1 LTDPQNS
8 MAKKSAAREPQNK
21 DVQHQLFD
29 IENSFAFKMVKLVNV
44 MTREFQ
50 REFENE
56 LNVSLVEWRI
66 IAVLHKNAN
75 LSAADIARRT
85 GHNQMVISRAVKRLE
100 KSRHIER
107 KTNPVD
113 GRRLVLKL
121 TGSGIRVFEQISP
134 LAIRWEKA
142 LADEMLPQD
151 IIGISRLIDRAIENF
166 DI

>member
-1 LTDPQNS
+1 
-8 MAKKSAAREPQNK
+8 MATRKGNLVRKSALRESRSK
-21 DVQHQLFD
+21 DAQRPLFD

-50 REFENE
+50 REFEGE
-56 LNVSLVEWRI
+56 LDVSLVEWRI
-66 IAVLHKNAN
+66 IAVLNKYPN

-85 GHNQMVISRAVKRLE
+85 GHNQMVIGRAVKRLQE
-100 KSRHIER
+100 LHRIER
-107 KTNPVD
+107 RPSLND
-113 GRRLVLKL
+113 GRRLMLNL
-121 TGSGIRVFEQISP
+121 TDAGGQVFERISP

-166 DI
+166 DD

>member
-1 LTDPQNS
+1 MLR
-8 MAKKSAAREPQNK
+8 KSASREPQSK
-21 DVQHQLFD
+21 DVQRQLFD

-56 LNVSLVEWRI
+56 LDVSLVEWRI
-66 IAVLHKNAN
+66 IAVLYKNPN

-85 GHNQMVISRAVKRLE
+85 GHNQMVIGRAVKRLE
-100 KSRHIER
+100 EAHRIER
-107 KTNPVD
+107 KANPAD
-113 GRRLVLKL
+113 GRRLVLNL
-121 TGSGIRVFEQISP
+121 TDSGEHVFEQISP

-151 IIGISRLIDRAIENF
+151 IIGISHLIDRAIKNF
-166 DI
+166 DV